1 MMAVP
6 VVKETTGGR
15 RRSSLTGAFTPPSLP
30 PVSRGAFRFHLA
42 HNLLY
47 AVFEGITGNVPLIAV
62 KAMNATDAQ
71 LQLPLAMTSLGLFAS
86 VFLGAFMAT
95 RRKKPFVLVPG
106 FAAGLTAL
114 AMTWTTS
121 AIWFLAF
128 AGVISILDFAMRP
141 AVPSIVRSVYPDGC
155 RSHLAGTMRQWS
167 SIVFLAATLGSSIL
181 LSLAEKNIYLV
192 IRLEIA
198 TAGVACLGAFLCF
211 WRLPVRGD
219 GSEAEAEPAPE
230 PSFTYATLSPL
241 LDRRFR
247 RYLVAFFVFSFGN
260 LFQQGVVPA
269 FFSHNMSLGYVQST
283 LLIHIIPNLAAFL
296 SGGRLTAWFE
306 TATIWRSYALVT
318 LLWGLDPLILSIAGA
333 SLTLVVCGRIARGP
347 ATLGSMVI
355 AFFTGVHSFAKPG
368 GNTTRYMAAFF
379 LVNGVARL
387 VAPSAAA
394 FALTFLSRQSILL
407 YGALA
412 IIVSSAMFWWNDKR
426 ESGRKYS
433 G

>member
-1 MMAVP
+1 
-6 VVKETTGGR
+6 
-15 RRSSLTGAFTPPSLP
+15 
-30 PVSRGAFRFHLA
+30 
-42 HNLLY
+42 
-47 AVFEGITGNVPLIAV
+47 
-62 KAMNATDAQ
+62 MNATDAQ

-95 RRKKPFVLVPG
+95 RHKKPFVLVPG

-114 AMTWTTS
+114 AMAWTTS

-192 IRLEIA
+192 IRLEIV

-211 WRLPVRGD
+211 WRLPIRGD
-219 GSEAEAEPAPE
+219 GSQAEADPPPE
-230 PSFTYATLSPL
+230 PSFTFATLAPL
-241 LDRRFR
+241 RDPRFR
-247 RYLVAFFVFSFGN
+247 RYLAAFFVFSFGN

-269 FFSHNMSLGYVQST
+269 LFSHNMQLGYVQST

-306 TATIWRSYALVT
+306 RATIWRSYALVT
-318 LLWGLDPLILSIAGA
+318 LLWGLDPLILATASF
-333 SLTLVVCGRIARGP
+333 SLTLVILGRIARGP

-355 AFFTGVHSFAKPG
+355 AFFTGVHSFARPG
-368 GNTTRYMAAFF
+368 GETTRYMAAFF

-387 VAPSAAA
+387 AAPSAAA
-394 FALTFLSRQSILL
+394 YALAFISRQSILL
-407 YGALA
+407 CGGLA
-412 IIVSSAMFWWNDKR
+412 IIVSSTMFLWNERR
-426 ESGRKYS
+426 ESGRKHS